1 SPQTTPVAADT
12 PRQDT
17 LAATTATESSGGFRD
32 TNAAIARAL
41 PAAPPPSSPPPAPI
55 GGSSA
60 AERSASA
67 LGSRGQM
74 EGGKLPSE
82 SSPDD
87 GRSGHETKPW
97 WNADRVVA
105 VVGVLFGLA
114 VIVQGV
120 VFRRRDRRV

>member
-1 SPQTTPVAADT
+1 
-12 PRQDT
+12 
-17 LAATTATESSGGFRD
+17 
-32 TNAAIARAL
+32 
-41 PAAPPPSSPPPAPI
+41 
-55 GGSSA
+55 
-60 AERSASA
+60 
-67 LGSRGQM
+67 M

-120 VFRRRDRRV
+120 VFRRRDRRVGVRREIAKSFLQLPLTSRTARQTQAKPT